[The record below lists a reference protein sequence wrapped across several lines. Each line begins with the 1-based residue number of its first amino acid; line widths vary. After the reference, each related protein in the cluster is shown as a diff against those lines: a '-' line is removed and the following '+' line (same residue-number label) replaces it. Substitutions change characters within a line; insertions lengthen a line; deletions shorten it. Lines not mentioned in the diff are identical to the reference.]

1 MYKIIGADQKQ
12 YGPVSSDDIRN
23 WVREGRATGQTLV
36 QAEGQ
41 TEWRPLSSFPEFANL
56 TAPLP
61 SGAPQMSAPGMVPT
75 EKIPNYL
82 VQAILCT
89 LCCCLPG
96 GIAAIVYAA
105 QVNTK
110 QSAGDIQGAMTA
122 SANAK
127 KWCWISFGVGI
138 VLNLIIF
145 GAQIVAGFASGF
157 GQK

>member
-12 YGPVSSDDIRN
+12 YGPVSADDVRN

-36 QAEGQ
+36 QGEGQ
-41 TEWRPLSSFPEFANL
+41 SEWRPLSSFPEFANL
-56 TAPLP
+56 VAPMP
-61 SGAPQMSAPGMVPT
+61 AAAPQMSASGMLP
-75 EKIPNYL
+75 EQKIPNYL
-82 VQAILCT
+82 VHAILCT

-96 GIAAIVYAA
+96 GIVAIVYAS

-110 QSAGDIQGAMTA
+110 QAAGDIQGAMTA

-138 VLNLIIF
+138 VVNLIVV
-145 GAQIVAGFASGF
+145 GLQIVAGTLAGF
-157 GQK
+157 QR

>member
-1 MYKIIGADQKQ
+1 MYKIIGGDQKE
-12 YGPVSSDDIRN
+12 YGPVSADELRN
-23 WVREGRATGQTLV
+23 WIREGRVNALTLL

-41 TEWRPLSSFPEFANL
+41 TDWRPLSSFPEFANVA
-56 TAPLP
+56 APVP
-61 SGAPQMSAPGMVPT
+61 SGAPVMQSVAPG

-82 VQAILCT
+82 VQSILVT

-110 QSAGDIQGAMTA
+110 QSAGDINGALTA

-138 VLNLIIF
+138 VVNLIVF
-145 GAQIVAGFASGF
+145 ALQFAGALAGGF
-157 GQK
+157 GQR

>member
-1 MYKIIGADQKQ
+1 MYKIIGADQKE
-12 YGPVSSDDIRN
+12 YGPVSADELRSWI
-23 WVREGRATGQTLV
+23 REGRVNAQTLL

-41 TEWRPLSSFPEFANL
+41 TDWRPLSSYPEFANVA
-56 TAPLP
+56 APVP
-61 SGAPQMSAPGMVPT
+61 SGAPMMQGAPG

-82 VQAILCT
+82 VQAILVT

-110 QSAGDIQGAMTA
+110 QAAGDINGALIA
-122 SANAK
+122 SQNAK

-138 VLNLIIF
+138 VVNAILIGLQVVG
-145 GAQIVAGFASGF
+145 GALAGF
-157 GQK
+157 GQR